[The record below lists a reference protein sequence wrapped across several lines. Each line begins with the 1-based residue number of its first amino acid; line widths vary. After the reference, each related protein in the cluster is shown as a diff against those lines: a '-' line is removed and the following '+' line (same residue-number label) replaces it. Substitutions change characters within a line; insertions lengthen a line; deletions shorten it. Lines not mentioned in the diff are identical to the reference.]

1 MRFEPLSVE
10 FHEPVEVAVVDVEA
24 DERRERD
31 ERMISFFENVFHMLN
46 AYQSHQETAYDL
58 RMSLRA
64 MCLALGFSLAAG
76 AEGAADLARQC
87 GMSKQT
93 VNKCLNHFLE
103 QLRLEPL
110 PFQRDAEAR
119 LNMAEARKRQLKP
132 KNDHV
137 LHGNHQCRD

>member
-10 FHEPVEVAVVDVEA
+10 FHEPVEVPVVDMEA

-31 ERMISFFENVFHMLN
+31 ERFISFFENVFHMLN
-46 AYQSHQETAYDL
+46 AYQSHQETADHL

-64 MCLALGFSLAAG
+64 MCLALGFPLAAG
-76 AEGAADLARQC
+76 AEGPADLARQF

-93 VNKCLNHFLE
+93 VGKCLNHFQQ

-110 PFQRDAEAR
+110 PFQRGEEAR
-119 LNMAEARKRQLKP
+119 ENMAKARVRQLKP
-132 KNDHV
+132 HV
-137 LHGNHQCRD
+137 LSGEHQCRD